1 MTKEQREELE
11 SMELNL
17 RKDIRETFGDEL
29 GKSFEKFLDELHKH
43 IEDDDKKK
51 EEDKPKYK
59 GSIAEEIEKEITDF
73 AKAINKKISKHKDEL
88 KKHKFGMIIATH
100 SGGTPTMFMG
110 AGCKHVVRKE
120 LVPFIKSE
128 LEE

>member
-1 MTKEQREELE
+1 MTKEQRDEIE
-11 SMELNL
+11 SMELKL
-17 RKDIRETFGDEL
+17 KKDIRKTFGDDL
-29 GKSFEKFLDELHKH
+29 GKTFEKFLEELHKH
-43 IEDDDKKK
+43 IEEDDKKI
-51 EEDKPKYK
+51 EEEKPKYE
-59 GSIAEEIEKEITDF
+59 GSIAQEIEQDIKDF
-73 AKAINKKISKHKDEL
+73 AKSINKKISKHKDEL

>member
-29 GKSFEKFLDELHKH
+29 GNSFEKFLDELHKH
-43 IEDDDKKK
+43 INDDKKK
-51 EEDKPKYK
+51 EEEKPKYK
-59 GSIAEEIEKEITDF
+59 GSIAEEIEKEIGDF
-73 AKAINKKISKHKDEL
+73 AKSINKKISKHRDEL
-88 KKHKFGMIIATH
+88 KKHNFGMIIASH
-100 SGGTPTMFMG
+100 SGGTPTVFMG
-110 AGCKHVVRKE
+110 AGCKSVVKKE

>member
-29 GKSFEKFLDELHKH
+29 GNSFEKFLDELHKH
-43 IEDDDKKK
+43 ITDDDKKK
-51 EEDKPKYK
+51 EEERPKYK
-59 GSIAEEIEKEITDF
+59 GSIAEEIEKEISDF
-73 AKAINKKISKHKDEL
+73 AKSINKKISKHKDEL
-88 KKHKFGMIIATH
+88 KKHKFGVIIASH
-100 SGGTPTMFMG
+100 SGGTPTVFMG
-110 AGCKHVVRKE
+110 AGCKGVVRKD

>member
-17 RKDIRETFGDEL
+17 KKDIRETFGDEL

-51 EEDKPKYK
+51 EEEKPKYK

-73 AKAINKKISKHKDEL
+73 AKSINKKISKNKDEL
-88 KKHKFGMIIATH
+88 KKHKFGMIIATQ